1 MDLALKI
8 IKQQKREFI
17 ILKKRKPIIHLLNY
31 VDTFNLNSN
40 KFDAIFFSED
50 NYKTRLVYNLY
61 LHRRR
66 PFKDFTYEDSLTVIE
81 RENLCIIRFEYDY
94 PDSIQPKNVNLAA
107 MVMHILEKNEIDT
120 LYDADGI
127 VFYCV
132 LLM

>member
-40 KFDAIFFSED
+40 KFDAIFFSKD
-50 NYKTRLVYNLY
+50 NYKTRLVYNLF
-61 LHRRR
+61 LHRR
-66 PFKDFTYEDSLTVIE
+66 PFKDFADEDSLVVIE

-107 MVMHILEKNEIDT
+107 MVMHILEKKENKIDVN
-120 LYDADGI
+120 GI
-127 VFYCV
+127 IFYC
-132 LLM
+132 LLLT